1 MAREKKEWAAPMND
15 VDAQMPIT
23 ENAEEL
29 NHSGLLKILTKS
41 FDAIAKNSGQ

>member
-1 MAREKKEWAAPMND
+1 MND
-15 VDAQMPIT
+15 VDAQMLLT

-29 NHSGLLKILTKS
+29 NFSGLLKMLTKS